1 MARGEGFCSAEN
13 RDRDGVVTG
22 APAPRAVAPLPHD
35 GPREARRRVMIG
47 LGGLLLMLLLVLLA
61 GFLTGQYRQEAEVAK
76 AQAEA
81 AGVSN
86 PGGGAAP
93 LPSPTEPL
101 GDVAADPDAAPLVI
115 APVVPDS
122 DGTITVPDLQPD
134 PQLEAAKNQ

>member
-1 MARGEGFCSAEN
+1 M
-13 RDRDGVVTG
+13 TG
-22 APAPRAVAPLPHD
+22 APSPRAVAPQLGHD
-35 GPREARRRVMIG
+35 GPREARRRILIG

-86 PGGGAAP
+86 PGGGPAV
-93 LPSPTEPL
+93 LPSPNEPL
-101 GDVAADPDAAPLVI
+101 GDVAEEPGAVPLAVG
-115 APVVPDS
+115 PVVPDD

-134 PQLEAAKNQ
+134 PQLEAAKNR